1 VFSPEFREDAVR
13 LVIDSSRPIASVA
26 RELQIGEGPLGTAIY
41 VRDPSGGLL
50 TWRTATTKRAH
61 LTDRRGSVIA
71 VVNTADGSVDRRYTY
86 DPYGVT
92 TKTNNTEQ
100 YDNNPWRYTGAY
112 QDNTTGL
119 YKLGARY
126 YQPTLGRFT
135 QTDPSGREA
144 NTYLYTGGNP
154 INEADPSGLDYG
166 INIGPSALQAI
177 GAAVGVGTGV
187 TDAILVATGVGI
199 AVAVAVAI
207 AGTLAVGFFEI
218 AGSLACT
225 LNINVNTGLSDIINN
240 SVIDLGLSG
249 FSLDIS
255 SYGN

>member
-1 VFSPEFREDAVR
+1 MSRAKRVFSPEFREDAVR

-119 YKLGARY
+119 YKLGASY

-154 INEADPSGLDYG
+154 INDGRP
-166 INIGPSALQAI
+166 IGTRLWHQSWAQC
-177 GAAVGVGTGV
+177 
-187 TDAILVATGVGI
+187 
-199 AVAVAVAI
+199 VAVNRRR
-207 AGTLAVGFFEI
+207 GWRWDRGNGCNSGRD
-218 AGSLACT
+218 GSRHRRGRRGRHC
-225 LNINVNTGLSDIINN
+225 GH
-240 SVIDLGLSG
+240 LSG
-249 FSLDIS
+249 RFLRDRRQLGVHVEHQREHRPIRHHQ
-255 SYGN
+255 